1 MAGQVQC
8 VSKTRFFSERSAQV
22 KADDINFEHGYELI
36 FVYKCNICHDF
47 HLTSKKPKD
56 K

>member
-1 MAGQVQC
+1 MGGQVQC
-8 VSKTRFFSERSAQV
+8 VAKTRFFSERSAQW
-22 KADDINFEHGYELI
+22 KADDTNFEYGYEKV
-36 FVYKCNICHDF
+36 FVYKCNICQDF

>member
-8 VSKTRFFSERSAQV
+8 VSKTRFFSEQSAQLR
-22 KADDINFEHGYELI
+22 ADDINFEYGYEKV
-36 FVYKCNICHDF
+36 FVYKCNNCLDF
-47 HLTSKKPKD
+47 HLTRQRPGD